1 MIRVFLVDDEQ
12 PARDRLRR
20 LLAEMPGVT
29 IVGEASDGE
38 EALREIPRV
47 APDLVFLDIQMPGL
61 TGMEVAATLPPPRP
75 RIIFCTAFDQY
86 AIQAFENHA
95 VDYLLKPL
103 NRDRLAGAV
112 ERIGSLVESGER
124 MQREIVTASETQ
136 AGLFPAGFR
145 STQGLEVSG
154 VCRPAR
160 QVGGDYYDFLPL
172 GDGRVALAV
181 GDVSGKGLFAGLLM
195 AGLQG
200 RLQALARR
208 YPDDLAGL
216 FDELN
221 RAMHAI
227 TGSNRYATL
236 FYGVFDERTR
246 RLTYVNAG
254 HPAPLWLHAATQ
266 THRGA
271 SETSTLDPTG
281 TVVGLLLEA
290 RFEPATIQLASGDHL
305 LIFSDGLIET
315 RDIRGTELGAGG
327 IEAVARKGIQED
339 VNLIRDRILAEAD
352 RFRDGAEPEDDVTL
366 VVARVR

>member
-1 MIRVFLVDDEQ
+1 MIRAFLVDDEQ

-20 LLAEMPGVT
+20 LLAELPGITV
-29 IVGEASDGE
+29 VGEAADGE
-38 EALREIPRV
+38 EALREIPQL
-47 APDLVFLDIQMPGL
+47 APDLVFLDIQMPGR
-61 TGMEVAATLPPPRP
+61 TGMEVAGALPPPRP
-75 RIIFCTAFDQY
+75 RIIFCTAFDHY

-112 ERIGSLVESGER
+112 ERIRAQVESRER
-124 MQREIVTASETQ
+124 MHREIATASETQ
-136 AGLFPAGFR
+136 ARLYPAR
-145 STQGLEVSG
+145 LRATDILEVSG
-154 VCRPAR
+154 ACRAAR

-172 GDGRVALAV
+172 DDGRIAVAV

-236 FYGVFDERTR
+236 FYAVFDEPSR

-254 HPAPLWLHAATQ
+254 HPAPILLRRDSAAPD
-266 THRGA
+266 GYAAAA
-271 SETSTLDPTG
+271 SLQPSG
-281 TVVGLLLEA
+281 TVVGLLPEA
-290 RFEPATIQLASGDHL
+290 RFEPITIQLNSGDHL

-315 RDIRGTELGAGG
+315 RDIQGAELGAGG
-327 IEAVARKGIQED
+327 VEVAARRGLHEGAD
-339 VNLIRDRILAEAD
+339 GMRDRILAEAD
-352 RFRDGAEPEDDVTL
+352 RFRAGGELEDDVTL
-366 VVARVR
+366 VVVRVR

>member
-1 MIRVFLVDDEQ
+1 MIRAFLVDDEE

-38 EALREIPRV
+38 EALREIPRL
-47 APDLVFLDIQMPGL
+47 APDLVFLDIQMPGR

-75 RIIFCTAFDQY
+75 RIIFCTAFDHY

-112 ERIGSLVESGER
+112 ERIRGMVESGER
-124 MQREIVTASETQ
+124 MQREMTTASRTQ
-136 AGLFPAGFR
+136 ARLYPASFR
-145 STQGLEVSG
+145 PTERLEVSG
-154 VCRPAR
+154 ACRAAR

-172 GDGRVALAV
+172 GDGKIALAV

-208 YPDDLAGL
+208 YPGDLVGL

-236 FYGVFDERTR
+236 FYGVFDESTR

-254 HPAPLWLHAATQ
+254 HPAPLWLHGDGGAL
-266 THRGA
+266 RGF
-271 SETSTLDPTG
+271 SGTSTLNPSG
-281 TVVGLLLEA
+281 TVVGLLPEA
-290 RFEPATIQLASGDHL
+290 SFEQATVQLVSGDHL

-315 RDIRGTELGAGG
+315 RNIQGTELGAGG
-327 IEAVARKGIQED
+327 VETAARQGLQDGAEGM
-339 VNLIRDRILAEAD
+339 RDRILTEAD
-352 RFRDGAEPEDDVTL
+352 RFRAGSELEDDVTL
-366 VVARVR
+366 VVVRVR

>member
-1 MIRVFLVDDEQ
+1 
-12 PARDRLRR
+12 
-20 LLAEMPGVT
+20 
-29 IVGEASDGE
+29 
-38 EALREIPRV
+38 
-47 APDLVFLDIQMPGL
+47 
-61 TGMEVAATLPPPRP
+61 
-75 RIIFCTAFDQY
+75 
-86 AIQAFENHA
+86 
-95 VDYLLKPL
+95 
-103 NRDRLAGAV
+103 
-112 ERIGSLVESGER
+112 

-254 HPAPLWLHAATQ
+254 HPVPLWLHAATQ

-315 RDIRGTELGAGG
+315 RDIRGTELGARGVE
-327 IEAVARKGIQED
+327 EAARECLEAGVDQ
-339 VNLIRDRILAEAD
+339 IRDRILAQAD

-366 VVARVR
+366 VVARIR

>member
-1 MIRVFLVDDEQ
+1 MIRAFLVDDEQ

-20 LLAEMPGVT
+20 LLAELPGVSV
-29 IVGEASDGE
+29 VGEAADGE
-38 EALREIPRV
+38 EALREIPQV
-47 APDLVFLDIQMPGL
+47 APDLVFLDIQMPGR
-61 TGMEVAATLPPPRP
+61 TGMEVAAALSPPRP
-75 RIIFCTAFDQY
+75 RIVFCTAFDHY

-112 ERIGSLVESGER
+112 ERIRAQVEPQER
-124 MQREIVTASETQ
+124 LNREIVTASETQ
-136 AGLFPAGFR
+136 ARLYPEGLRENDILEMSGACRAAR
-145 STQGLEVSG
+145 S
-154 VCRPAR
+154 
-160 QVGGDYYDFLPL
+160 VGGDYYDFLPL
-172 GDGRVALAV
+172 GGGKIALAV

-227 TGSNRYATL
+227 TGNNRYATL
-236 FYGVFDERTR
+236 FYGVIEESSR

-254 HPAPLWLHAATQ
+254 HPAPILLRRDGAAPD
-266 THRGA
+266 GYA
-271 SETSTLDPTG
+271 SAAPLSPSG
-281 TVVGLLLEA
+281 TVVGLLPEA
-290 RFEPATIQLASGDHL
+290 RFEQVTIDLDSGDHL

-315 RDIRGTELGAGG
+315 RDSQGVELGAGG
-327 IEAVARKGIQED
+327 VEMAARKGLQEGAD
-339 VNLIRDRILAEAD
+339 GMRDRILAEAD
-352 RFRDGAEPEDDVTL
+352 RFRAGAELEDDVTL
-366 VVARVR
+366 VVVRVR

>member
-1 MIRVFLVDDEQ
+1 MIRAFLVDDEQ
-12 PARDRLRR
+12 PARDRLKR

-29 IVGEASDGE
+29 IVGEACDGE

-112 ERIGSLVESGER
+112 ERIGSMVESGER
-124 MQREIVTASETQ
+124 MQREILTASKTQ

-145 STQGLEVSG
+145 PTERLEVGG

-172 GDGRVALAV
+172 GDGRIALAV

-246 RLTYVNAG
+246 RLDYVNAG
-254 HPAPLWLHAATQ
+254 HPAPLWLHGETG
-266 THRGA
+266 THPGV
-271 SETSTLDPTG
+271 SGTSTLDPTG
-281 TVVGLLLEA
+281 TVVGLLPEA
-290 RFEPATIQLASGDHL
+290 RFAKATVQLHSGDHL

-315 RDIRGTELGAGG
+315 RGLQGMELGARGVEG
-327 IEAVARKGIQED
+327 AARECLEAGVDQ
-339 VNLIRDRILAEAD
+339 IRDRILAEAD
-352 RFRDGAEPEDDVTL
+352 RLRDGSEPEDDVTL
-366 VVARVR
+366 VVVRVL